1 MRGNA
6 GCWMVYYS
14 KQAIETD
21 VLIQYRTFCMDAT
34 VSFERRTSDFF
45 GSDKNDYI
53 IRKK

>member
-1 MRGNA
+1 
-6 GCWMVYYS
+6 MVYYS